1 PRTEAETPG
10 KPGPDPFRSSPA
22 GWRTLFRDATN
33 QVRLQLF
40 VLAYNLGNF
49 LRQAVLPRAVRH
61 WTLTTLR
68 EKLIKIG
75 AQVVR
80 HARQVIFQMAEVAVP
95 RELFRAI
102 LQRIGQLRLPSPL
115 PG

>member
-1 PRTEAETPG
+1 MPSNGRRLSCHDFA
-10 KPGPDPFRSSPA
+10 D
-22 GWRTLFRDATN
+22 N
-33 QVRLQLF
+33 QVRLELF

-75 AQVVR
+75 AKVVR
-80 HARQVIFQMAEVAVP
+80 HARRVVFQMAELAVP

-102 LQRIGQLRLPSPL
+102 LVAIERLRLPSPAT
-115 PG
+115 G